1 MDIPWIASRPL
12 GESVVPKSTVRKKKV
27 YTPPAEVRPAAEAVR
42 RKPSPT
48 WLPVSAVALIVFGIA
63 WLVVFY
69 ITTGDYPVASWGYLN
84 LVVGFG
90 AMVGSLAILSKW
102 R

>member
-1 MDIPWIASRPL
+1 M
-12 GESVVPKSTVRKKKV
+12 PKSTVRKKKV
-27 YTPPAEVRPAAEAVR
+27 YTPPAEVRPASEAAR

-48 WLPVSAVALIVFGIA
+48 WLPVSAVAMIIFGIA
-63 WLVVFY
+63 WLVIFY
-69 ITTGDYPVASWGYLN
+69 ITTGEYPVEAWGYYN

-90 AMVGSLAILSKW
+90 AMVGSLAILSRW

>member
-1 MDIPWIASRPL
+1 M
-12 GESVVPKSTVRKKKV
+12 PKSQIRKKKV
-27 YTPPAEVRPAAEAVR
+27 YTPPAEARPASEAAR
-42 RKPSPT
+42 RKPSPP
-48 WLPVSAVALIVFGIA
+48 WLPISAVALIVFGIL

-69 ITTGDYPVASWGYLN
+69 LSQGDYPVQAWGYLN

-90 AMVGSLAILSKW
+90 AMVGSLAILSRW

>member
-1 MDIPWIASRPL
+1 
-12 GESVVPKSTVRKKKV
+12 
-27 YTPPAEVRPAAEAVR
+27 
-42 RKPSPT
+42 
-48 WLPVSAVALIVFGIA
+48 LPVSAVALICFGIA

-69 ITTGDYPVASWGYLN
+69 ITAGEYPVASWRYLN

-90 AMVGSLAILSKW
+90 AMVGSLAILSRW

>member
-1 MDIPWIASRPL
+1 MPI
-12 GESVVPKSTVRKKKV
+12 
-27 YTPPAEVRPAAEAVR
+27 
-42 RKPSPT
+42 
-48 WLPVSAVALIVFGIA
+48 SAVALIVLGIM

-69 ITTGDYPVASWGYLN
+69 ISGGEWPVAAWRYWN

-90 AMVGSLAILSKW
+90 AMVGSLAILSRW

>member
-1 MDIPWIASRPL
+1 M
-12 GESVVPKSTVRKKKV
+12 PKSQIRKKKV
-27 YTPPAEVRPAAEAVR
+27 YTPPAEVRPVSEAAR
-42 RKPSPT
+42 RKPSPQ
-48 WLPVSAVALIVFGIA
+48 WVPISAVTLIAVGIL

-69 ITTGDYPVASWGYLN
+69 ISGGEWPVEAWRYWN

-90 AMVGSLAILSKW
+90 LMVGSLAILSRW

>member
-1 MDIPWIASRPL
+1 M
-12 GESVVPKSTVRKKKV
+12 PKSQIRKKKV
-27 YTPPAEVRPAAEAVR
+27 YTPPAEVRPTSEAAR
-42 RKPSPT
+42 RKPSPP
-48 WLPVSAVALIVFGIA
+48 WLPITAVALIVFGIL
-63 WLVVFY
+63 WLVIFY
-69 ITTGDYPVASWGYLN
+69 LSAGSYPVAAWGYLN

>member
-1 MDIPWIASRPL
+1 
-12 GESVVPKSTVRKKKV
+12 VPKSQIRKKKV
-27 YTPPAEVRPAAEAVR
+27 YTPPAEARPVSAAAS
-42 RKPSPT
+42 RKPSPQ
-48 WLPVSAVALIVFGIA
+48 WVPISAVALIVLGIM

-69 ITTGDYPVASWGYLN
+69 ISGGEWPVAAWRYWN

-90 AMVGSLAILSKW
+90 AMVGSLAILSRW